1 MTYEEIKAIWYAAAD
16 ADVVA
21 ASALRDAAKEQPEL
35 VAKLLYNLLPHVLD
49 EAMEPSLKERF
60 DHTEFLVEADQYA
73 ISRLWR
79 EYAKPDNV
87 SWEDLWYGYTIVV
100 GKIAGFPINVS
111 FTWCRLNNHLIAFYE
126 CVSRVSD
133 YNQIEGWLDLH
144 CNPTWD
150 NGRLARCNAANFHL
164 CLEYCLGK

>member
-100 GKIAGFPINVS
+100 GKIAGFPINV
-111 FTWCRLNNHLIAFYE
+111 FN
-126 CVSRVSD
+126 
-133 YNQIEGWLDLH
+133 
-144 CNPTWD
+144 
-150 NGRLARCNAANFHL
+150 
-164 CLEYCLGK
+164 